1 MEKAEVAHGI
11 HYFLIRIQLI
21 SAIEEFLQE
30 QLADG
35 TEDMTIPAILLVH
48 SVNKAAVKNVSLSI
62 IFKPFK
68 LELIVERLYLFP

>member
-62 IFKPFK
+62 EYF
-68 LELIVERLYLFP
+68 